1 MASRASARRYARAL
15 FDVVAKSGDVDTALA
30 ELKAIGAAI
39 SGHAELTRAL
49 TSPGVPLG
57 VKQNVMRDLLALQ
70 PVSKVVARLVTLIV
84 ENDDVDEIDEIVEAF
99 EQRVLDLHQVV
110 RAEITSAVPL
120 PDDKVRAIE
129 TALTNASG
137 ARVVITPRVDPSIL
151 GGVVAKV
158 GSRVYDGSVARHLAR
173 IRARLVS
180 GDSLQ

>member
-15 FDVVAKSGDVDTALA
+15 FDVVSKSGDVDAALV
-30 ELKAIGAAI
+30 ELKALGSAI
-39 SGHAELTRAL
+39 SSHADLRRAL

-57 VKQNVMRDLLALQ
+57 AKQNVMRDVLGLQ
-70 PVSKVVARLVTLIV
+70 PVSKIVARLLTLVV
-84 ENDDVDEIDEIVEAF
+84 ENDDIDEIEQIVEAF
-99 EQRVLDLHQVV
+99 EQRVLDLHHVV
-110 RAEITSAVPL
+110 RADITSAVPL

-129 TALTNASG
+129 ASLAEASG
-137 ARVVITPRVDPSIL
+137 ARVVITPRVDPAIL

>member
-15 FDVVAKSGDVDTALA
+15 FDVVSKSGDVDSALS
-30 ELKAIGAAI
+30 ELKALGAAI
-39 SGHAELTRAL
+39 SGHADLQRAL
-49 TSPGVPLG
+49 TSPGVPPGAKL
-57 VKQNVMRDLLALQ
+57 NVMRDVIALQ
-70 PVSKVVARLVTLIV
+70 PVSRVVARLLTLVV

-120 PDDKVRAIE
+120 SDDKLRAIE
-129 TALTNASG
+129 ASLADASG
-137 ARVVITPRVDPSIL
+137 ARVVITPRVDPAIL

-173 IRARLVS
+173 IRTRLVS

>member
-15 FDVVAKSGDVDTALA
+15 FDVVSKSGDVDAALV
-30 ELKAIGAAI
+30 ELKAVGSAI
-39 SGHAELTRAL
+39 AGHADLRRAL

-57 VKQNVMRDLLALQ
+57 AKQNIMRDVLALQ
-70 PVSKVVARLVTLIV
+70 PVSRIVGRLLTLVV

-99 EQRVLDLHQVV
+99 EQRVLDLHHVV

-120 PDDKVRAIE
+120 ADDKVRAIE
-129 TALTNASG
+129 VALADASG
-137 ARVVITPRVDPSIL
+137 ARVVITPRVDPAIL

-158 GSRVYDGSVARHLAR
+158 GSRVYDGSIARHLAR

-180 GDSLQ
+180 GDTLQ

>member
-15 FDVVAKSGDVDTALA
+15 FDVVSKSGDVDVTLA
-30 ELKAIGAAI
+30 ELQALGGAI
-39 SGHAELTRAL
+39 SGHADLRRAL

-57 VKQNVMRDLLALQ
+57 AKQNIMREVLVLQ
-70 PVSKVVARLVTLIV
+70 PVSRIVARLLTLIV
-84 ENDDVDEIDEIVEAF
+84 ENDDIDEIEQIVEAF
-99 EQRVLDLHQVV
+99 ELRVLDLHQVV

-120 PDDKVRAIE
+120 SDDKVQAIE
-129 TALTNASG
+129 ASLAAASG
-137 ARVVITPRVDPSIL
+137 ARVVITPRVDPALL

>member
-1 MASRASARRYARAL
+1 MASHASARRYARAL
-15 FDVVAKSGDVDTALA
+15 FDVVAKSGDVDAALA
-30 ELKAIGAAI
+30 ELKALGTAI
-39 SGHAELTRAL
+39 TGHAELERAL

-57 VKQNVMRDLLALQ
+57 VKQNILRDMLALQ
-70 PVSKVVARLVTLIV
+70 PVSKVVARLLALIV
-84 ENDDVDEIDEIVEAF
+84 ENDDVNEMDAIVAAF
-99 EQRVLDLHQVV
+99 EQRVMDFHHVV

-120 PDDKVRAIE
+120 PADKVQAIE
-129 TALTNASG
+129 ASLAAAAG
-137 ARVVITPRVDPSIL
+137 ARVVVTPRVDPAIL

>member
-15 FDVVAKSGDVDTALA
+15 FEVVSKGGDVDAALA
-30 ELKAIGAAI
+30 ELKGLGAAI
-39 SGHAELTRAL
+39 TGHDALRRAL

-57 VKQNVMRDLLALQ
+57 AKQNVMRDLLALQ
-70 PVSKVVARLVTLIV
+70 PVSRIVARLLTLIV

-99 EQRVLDLHQVV
+99 EQRVLELHQVV

-120 PDDKVRAIE
+120 PADKLQAIE
-129 TALTNASG
+129 ASLAAAAG
-137 ARVVITPRVDPSIL
+137 SRVVITPKVDPAIL

-158 GSRVYDGSVARHLAR
+158 GSRVYDGSIARHLAR

-180 GDSLQ
+180 GESLQ

>member
-15 FDVVAKSGDVDTALA
+15 FDVVSKSGDVDAALS
-30 ELKAIGAAI
+30 ELKALGAAI
-39 SGHAELTRAL
+39 SGHADLQRAL
-49 TSPGVPLG
+49 TSPGVPSGAKL
-57 VKQNVMRDLLALQ
+57 NVMREVLSLQ
-70 PVSKVVARLVTLIV
+70 PGSKVVARLLTLVV
-84 ENDDVDEIDEIVEAF
+84 ENDDIDELDDIVEAF

-120 PDDKVRAIE
+120 AADKMQAIE
-129 TALTNASG
+129 ASLAAASG

-151 GGVVAKV
+151 GGIVAKV
-158 GSRVYDGSVARHLAR
+158 GSRVYDGSVIRHLAR

>member
-15 FDVVAKSGDVDTALA
+15 FDVVAKSGDVDTALV
-30 ELKAIGAAI
+30 ELKALGAAI
-39 SGHAELTRAL
+39 SGHDDLTRAL

-57 VKQNVMRDLLALQ
+57 VKQNVMRELLALQ

-84 ENDDVDEIDEIVEAF
+84 ENDDIDEIDAIVEAF

-120 PDDKVRAIE
+120 PADKVQAIE
-129 TALTNASG
+129 ASLASAAG
-137 ARVVITPRVDPSIL
+137 VRVVVTPRVDPAIL
-151 GGVVAKV
+151 GGVVAKL

>member
-30 ELKAIGAAI
+30 ELKALGEVFT
-39 SGHAELTRAL
+39 GHSDLRKAL

-57 VKQNVMRDLLALQ
+57 VKQNIARDVLALQ
-70 PVSKVVARLVTLIV
+70 PVSKVVARLLTLIV
-84 ENDDVDEIDEIVEAF
+84 ENDDIDEIDEIVEAF
-99 EQRVLDLHQVV
+99 EQRVLDVHKVV

-120 PDDKVRAIE
+120 SADKVQAIE
-129 TALTNASG
+129 ASLAAAAG
-137 ARVVITPRVDPSIL
+137 VRVVVTPRVDPAIL
-151 GGVVAKV
+151 GGVVAKL
-158 GSRVYDGSVARHLAR
+158 GSRVYDGSIARHLAR

>member
-15 FDVVAKSGDVDTALA
+15 FDVVSKSGNVDATLGELQAIAAVPAGNA
-30 ELKAIGAAI
+30 ELRA
-39 SGHAELTRAL
+39 AL

-57 VKQNVMRDLLALQ
+57 AKLNVARAILALM
-70 PVSKVVARLVTLIV
+70 PVSKVVARFITLVI
-84 ENDDVDEIDEIVEAF
+84 ENDDMDELPEILAQF

-120 PDDKVRAIE
+120 PADKVQAIE
-129 TALTNASG
+129 ASLAAATG
-137 ARVVITPRVDPSIL
+137 ARVVVTPRVDPGIL